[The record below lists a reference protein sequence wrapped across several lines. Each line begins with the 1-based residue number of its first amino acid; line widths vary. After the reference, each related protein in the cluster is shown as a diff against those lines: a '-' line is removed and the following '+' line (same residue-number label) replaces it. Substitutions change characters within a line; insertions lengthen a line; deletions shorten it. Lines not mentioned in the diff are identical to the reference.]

1 MAASRRRTLAFEQQ
15 MAGWFPRQCLE
26 SAFDFREPSGLRI
39 VCRKVTRP
47 SLAVATALFFLAAAG
62 CRHDEITHVRVAKKA
77 PAVPHA
83 PARSVA
89 WTLPEGWTQSMA
101 SGPRTASLKPAV
113 AGHVEVSLTV
123 LPGAA
128 GGDLANVNRWRRQLG
143 LSAIDEA
150 AIPSLRATVQ
160 SKAGPFNVYDFTSD
174 GEKKSRM
181 IVALAPVG
189 GGTLFVKMLGDA
201 APVGAAR
208 EEFISLVE
216 GIHVVAAN

>member
-1 MAASRRRTLAFEQQ
+1 
-15 MAGWFPRQCLE
+15 
-26 SAFDFREPSGLRI
+26 
-39 VCRKVTRP
+39 VTRR
-47 SLAVATALFFLAAAG
+47 SLAVPAALFFLAAAG
-62 CRHDEITHVRVAKKA
+62 CRRDEITHVRVAKKA
-77 PAVPHA
+77 PAVPQA

-89 WTLPEGWTQSMA
+89 WTLPEGWTQSVA

-123 LPGAA
+123 LPGMA
-128 GGDLANVNRWRRQLG
+128 GGNLANVNRWRGQLG

-150 AIPSLRATVQ
+150 AVASLRGTVR
-160 SKAGPFNVYDFTSD
+160 SKAGPFALYDFTSE

-181 IVALAPVG
+181 IVALAAVE

-208 EEFISLVE
+208 QEFISLVE